1 VDFFSKEE
9 DIERGLKK
17 RKINLNQINANTE
30 KIITG
35 IYDNNTWK
43 YHSILEYRGVQT
55 DSSNTQ
61 SEKPKLLIIIK
72 FLI

>member
-35 IYDNNTWK
+35 IYDNNT
-43 YHSILEYRGVQT
+43 
-55 DSSNTQ
+55 
-61 SEKPKLLIIIK
+61 
-72 FLI
+72 